1 MVTTVLT
8 AARIA
13 GLFAALAALMR
24 ETWLLRA
31 PGTLPIARLV
41 QREFRPKLGLG
52 QLTLCIIAGV
62 LLVAAPIGWS
72 ITLGHV
78 ELVRDPQWRLASI
91 LALVATVIV
100 KVLWVLFEE
109 LAFRA
114 AMIRV
119 LARRT
124 GIALAVAFSAAA
136 FAAAHGRDAMSAAV
150 LIVDGIGFGVA
161 YVATGGIRA
170 PIVWHLSKNLV
181 VWLLTGQSTLQFATL
196 PWRLVG
202 ESPTAWVEL
211 SFAVV
216 IVGVTSAVLMRS
228 TSISTGVR
236 SQFHPFVASANRSS
250 ARERSIDSTT
260 K

>member
-8 AARIA
+8 AARVV
-13 GLFAALAALMR
+13 GLFAALGALMR

-41 QREFRPKLGLG
+41 QRELRPKLRAG
-52 QLTLCIIAGV
+52 QVALCTIAGV

-72 ITLGHV
+72 ITLGDL

-114 AMIRV
+114 AMITV
-119 LARRT
+119 LARRVGLGLGVT
-124 GIALAVAFSAAA
+124 IAVSAAA

-170 PIVWHLSKNLV
+170 PIAWHLSKNLA
-181 VWLLTGQSTLQFATL
+181 VWILTGQSTLQFATL

-211 SFAVV
+211 SFAVL
-216 IVGVTSAVLMRS
+216 IVGLTSVLLMRS
-228 TSISTGVR
+228 MRIST
-236 SQFHPFVASANRSS
+236 PVAH
-250 ARERSIDSTT
+250 REPVQS
-260 K
+260 